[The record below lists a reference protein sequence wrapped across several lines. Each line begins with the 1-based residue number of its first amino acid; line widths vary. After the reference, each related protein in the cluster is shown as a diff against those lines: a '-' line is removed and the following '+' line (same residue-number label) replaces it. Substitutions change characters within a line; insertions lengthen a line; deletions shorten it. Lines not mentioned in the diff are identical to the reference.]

1 MENQAMMSGIPHGFI
16 FFRERPTLIDPVEA
30 DFDNV
35 HVPGCVFF
43 YDTPAEVDVCQQQIP
58 VLAPHP

>member
-1 MENQAMMSGIPHGFI
+1 MENQGMMSGIPHGFI
-16 FFRERPTLIDPVEA
+16 FLRERPAFVDPVEA

-35 HVPGCVFF
+35 LAPDCAFF
-43 YDTPAEVDVCQQQIP
+43 CDAPAEVDVCQRQIP